1 MKLLYFDD
9 FKLGVLKGGNVVDVS
24 GVVQDIPHTG
34 PHDLI
39 NGLIERFA
47 DYRGRLDDCVASGDG
62 VPLAG
67 VTIRPPLPRPGNIDC
82 MAVNY
87 MEDGTRDKPAPIN
100 AFHKASSAVL
110 AHEGTMVLPDE
121 PADPDH
127 KLIKAWRAQ
136 EDWIRG
142 RFVITPHAAFYS
154 PAGLKYLRE
163 KALLTCVN
171 YIRDG
176 VLKNCVNGDLVKR

>member
-1 MKLLYFDD
+1 MGILGLGRIGTACAMRARGFGMEVMFYDPYVPYGQEIALGFTRADSLAELLGGCDFVSIHAPMTDETAGMIDDAAVAAMK
-9 FKLGVLKGGNVVDVS
+9 
-24 GVVQDIPHTG
+24 P
-34 PHDLI
+34 
-39 NGLIERFA
+39 GLILVNTA
-47 DYRGRLDDCVASGDG
+47 RGGICDLDAIYDG
-62 VPLAG
+62 LKSRQLGACG
-67 VTIRPPLPRPGNIDC
+67 LD
-82 MAVNY
+82 
-87 MEDGTRDKPAPIN
+87 
-100 AFHKASSAVL
+100 
-110 AHEGTMVLPDE
+110 VLPDE
-121 PADPDH
+121 PPDPDH

-136 EDWIRG
+136 EDWIRR